1 MGAILNFF
9 SAVKVFFESLLY
21 LIRKIAEL
29 TLQFFRDPFGTILK
43 VFVMILGLVVAAFLG
58 VWHTLLLPVVPVAAF
73 VVANVAAVAQATL
86 TSLAFGLLWTLYFG
100 VSLLVFVLDFFT
112 GGYAFRL
119 FLCEA
124 EPDEWA
130 LRGNYCAGNR
140 CTRNLVCQR
149 PCADRYKPVLGGAA
163 CGRTPAYQPTFCPQ
177 QHVYRRYVQASDEAY
192 ASHLGTTDAEDAAG
206 AVFDDGVAE
215 LPVELRFAGPKA
227 KEAYL
232 RQKYRDRKRFLSDC
246 LKPGGGAAGQQAAE
260 PVVRNLCSNVP
271 LLFPAS
277 SAPQVAAACRQMY
290 CDFKYAPRDGTRPP
304 GARPRLPHE
313 REGFCRGALA
323 VDAGR
328 AAASAGAGASAPR
341 PLTASGVQ
349 RIAVQAMA
357 AVLLLMVL
365 LSAQRVAAG
374 QLFVPDT
381 VTTPPSNV

>member
-9 SAVKVFFESLLY
+9 SAVKVFFESVLY
-21 LIRKIAEL
+21 LVKRIAEL
-29 TLQFFRDPFGTILK
+29 TIQFFRDPFGTILK
-43 VFVMILGLVVAAFLG
+43 VFIMLLGLVVAAFLG
-58 VWHTLLLPVVPVAAF
+58 VWHTLLLPVVPAAAF
-73 VVANVAAVAQATL
+73 VVANVAAATHATL
-86 TSLAFGLLWTLYFG
+86 TSLAYGLMWTLYFG

-140 CTRNLVCQR
+140 CARNLVCQR
-149 PCADRYKPVLGGAA
+149 PCADRYRPVLGGAA

-177 QHVYRRYVQASDEAY
+177 QHVYRRYVQASDEGY
-192 ASHLGTTDAEDAAG
+192 ASHLGTSDAEDAAG
-206 AVFDDGVAE
+206 AVFEERVAE

-232 RQKYRDRKRFLSDC
+232 RRTYRDRKRFLSEC
-246 LKPGGGAAGQQAAE
+246 LKPGSGAAGQAAE

-271 LLFPAS
+271 LLFPAG

-290 CDFKYAPRDGTRPP
+290 CDFRYAPRDGTQPP

-313 REGFCRGALA
+313 REGFCNGALA
-323 VDAGR
+323 LAGDK
-328 AAASAGAGASAPR
+328 AAAAGGAGASAPR

-349 RIAVQAMA
+349 RIAVQSMV

-365 LSAQRVAAG
+365 LSAQRVAGG
-374 QLFVPDT
+374 QLFVPDS
-381 VTTPPSNV
+381 VNV